1 MAGRTITG
9 TLGKASYACAALLMI
24 ALVLAGCAST
34 AKRVG
39 VPYEVKLIAAEDV
52 NPDVHK
58 RPSPIQITLYT
69 LASTRGFEESD
80 FFELQGDPRQV
91 LGEEL
96 LKVEQVILRPG
107 QTHVLRG
114 GGDAEARALGVV
126 AAYRDLEHSDWRLTI
141 PLPEARNTNIYKFWQ
156 MSPSAHVLRI
166 VADRR
171 AISAAEEDSP
181 WWRF

>member
-1 MAGRTITG
+1 MARSTKKPRRRILQSSGA
-9 TLGKASYACAALLMI
+9 LLLAALLTS
-24 ALVLAGCAST
+24 GCAST

-39 VPYEVKLIAAEDV
+39 VPYEVKLIAADDV
-52 NPDVHK
+52 NPDARQ
-58 RPSPIQITLYT
+58 RPSPVQITVYT

-80 FFELQGDPRQV
+80 FFGLQGDPRQA

-96 LKVEQVILRPG
+96 IRVEQVILRPG

-114 GGDAEARALGVV
+114 EGDPKAQALGVV

-141 PLPEARNTNIYKFWQ
+141 PLPEARSTNVYKFWQ
-156 MSPSAHVLRI
+156 MSPGAHVLRI
-166 VADRR
+166 VADRK
-171 AISAAEEDSP
+171 AITAAEEDTP